1 MRAAKVLSAIDF
13 TESGLRWK
21 FRKPIRRRCS
31 LPCLTRQSL
40 TAKRRLQSL
49 LVQAKVA
56 VCVCSR
62 DELTRPMFV
71 ETNLGERR
79 WYSGFSPFTALTF
92 CQAWTGVFFVFG
104 KRQPFM
110 MLSPTSRFSQKQ
122 RALPQKQSFC
132 KILLQTQ
139 YLKCVNIITKLNLAN
154 KNPEKRLCL
163 KKLINRINLNMICT
177 VGG

>member
-1 MRAAKVLSAIDF
+1 MILLHYIKDGAEMRAAKVLSAIDF

-56 VCVCSR
+56 VCVFSR

-71 ETNLGERR
+71 EANLGERR

-92 CQAWTGVFFVFG
+92 CQAWTGVFFVFV
-104 KRQPFM
+104 KRQPCL
-110 MLSPTSRFSQKQ
+110 MLSPTSRFLQKY
-122 RALPQKQSFC
+122 RTLPQK
-132 KILLQTQ
+132 
-139 YLKCVNIITKLNLAN
+139 
-154 KNPEKRLCL
+154 
-163 KKLINRINLNMICT
+163 
-177 VGG
+177 

>member
-71 ETNLGERR
+71 EINLGERR

-92 CQAWTGVFFVFG
+92 CQAWTGVFLFSVKGSLSRCFRRQADFYKNSVHCLKNSHFV
-104 KRQPFM
+104 KYYYKH
-110 MLSPTSRFSQKQ
+110 SISK
-122 RALPQKQSFC
+122 
-132 KILLQTQ
+132 
-139 YLKCVNIITKLNLAN
+139 YVNIITKLNLAN

>member
-56 VCVCSR
+56 VCVRSR

-92 CQAWTGVFFVFG
+92 CQAWMGVFFVFG
-104 KRQPFM
+104 KRQHFL
-110 MLSPTSRFSQKQ
+110 MLSRQADFYKN
-122 RALPQKQSFC
+122 
-132 KILLQTQ
+132 IVH
-139 YLKCVNIITKLNLAN
+139 YLKNSHFVKYYYKHSISKHVNIITKLNLAN

>member
-71 ETNLGERR
+71 EINLGERR

-92 CQAWTGVFFVFG
+92 CQAWTGVFFVFV
-104 KRQPFM
+104 KRQPFLM
-110 MLSPTSRFSQKQ
+110 FSPTSRFSQNIVH
-122 RALPQKQSFC
+122 C
-132 KILLQTQ
+132 
-139 YLKCVNIITKLNLAN
+139 LKNSHFVKYYYKHSISKYVNIITNLDLAN

>member
-1 MRAAKVLSAIDF
+1 MILLHYIKDGAEMRAAKVLSAIDF

-71 ETNLGERR
+71 KINLGERR

-104 KRQPFM
+104 KRQPFL
-110 MLSPTSRFSQKQ
+110 MLSPTSRFSQKH
-122 RALPQKQSFC
+122 RALPQK
-132 KILLQTQ
+132 
-139 YLKCVNIITKLNLAN
+139 
-154 KNPEKRLCL
+154 
-163 KKLINRINLNMICT
+163 
-177 VGG
+177 

>member
-21 FRKPIRRRCS
+21 FRKPMRRRCS
-31 LPCLTRQSL
+31 LLCLTRQSL

-49 LVQAKVA
+49 FVQAKVA

-92 CQAWTGVFFVFG
+92 CHAWTGVFFVFG
-104 KRQPFM
+104 KRQSFPDAFAGKPNFTKI
-110 MLSPTSRFSQKQ
+110 SRITS
-122 RALPQKQSFC
+122 
-132 KILLQTQ
+132 KIVVLQNT
-139 YLKCVNIITKLNLAN
+139 ITD
-154 KNPEKRLCL
+154 
-163 KKLINRINLNMICT
+163 IVFQNMST
-177 VGG
+177 L

>member
-1 MRAAKVLSAIDF
+1 MILLHYIKDGAEMRAAKVLSAIDF

-71 ETNLGERR
+71 KINLGERR

-92 CQAWTGVFFVFG
+92 CQAWTGVFFCF
-104 KRQPFM
+104 RQKAAFPDAFADKPIFTKI
-110 MLSPTSRFSQKQ
+110 SYITS
-122 RALPQKQSFC
+122 
-132 KILLQTQ
+132 KIVIL
-139 YLKCVNIITKLNLAN
+139 
-154 KNPEKRLCL
+154 
-163 KKLINRINLNMICT
+163 
-177 VGG
+177 